1 MQQPPKPLYYII
13 VILCL
18 LIAMAVV
25 WQLSQLDFIVA
36 LQQSGNETE
45 VKFLQLVSD
54 SITIISLGIPFLIAI
69 RGEFKIEKIKT
80 RLSFLY
86 VGLSAGVAGIF
97 SYVIKKLVSEPRP
110 YEVDA
115 RIAQWSV
122 GGGFSFP
129 SGHTTEAFA
138 TATAMVLLYRSWKV
152 ALPAYSWALLIG
164 YSRMHLGVHYPFDV
178 LAGMIIGISCAYFL
192 SQVFVRKTSLG
203 QLS

>member
-1 MQQPPKPLYYII
+1 
-13 VILCL
+13 
-18 LIAMAVV
+18 MAVA
-25 WQLSQLDFIVA
+25 WQLPQLDFIVT
-36 LQQSGNETE
+36 LQQSGNETQ

-54 SITIISLGIPFLIAI
+54 SITIISLGIPFLIAL
-69 RGEFKIEKIKT
+69 RGEFKTEKVKT

-86 VGLSAGVAGIF
+86 VGLTAGLAGIF

-110 YEVDA
+110 YEVDE

-192 SQVFVRKTSLG
+192 SQVFIRKTSLG

>member
-1 MQQPPKPLYYII
+1 MLQPPKPLYYII
-13 VILCL
+13 VILSL
-18 LIAMAVV
+18 LIAMAVI
-25 WQLSQLDFIVA
+25 WQLPQLDFIVA
-36 LQQSGNETE
+36 LQQSGTETE
-45 VKFLQLVSD
+45 VKFLQIVSD
-54 SITIISLGIPFLIAI
+54 SITIISLGIPFLIAV
-69 RGEFKIEKIKT
+69 RGEFKTEKIKT

-178 LAGMIIGISCAYFL
+178 LAGMIIGISSAYFL
-192 SQVFVRKTSLG
+192 SHIFVRKTSLG
-203 QLS
+203 QLG

>member
-1 MQQPPKPLYYII
+1 MHQPPKPLFFALLI
-13 VILCL
+13 VTL
-18 LIAMAVV
+18 LIAMTVV
-25 WQLSQLDFIVA
+25 WQLPQLDFIFW
-36 LQQSGNETE
+36 LQKTGNETE
-45 VKFLQLVSD
+45 VRILQLLSD
-54 SITIISLGIPFLIAI
+54 SITIVSLGIPFLIAV
-69 RGEFKIEKIKT
+69 RGEFKTEKIRT
-80 RLSFLY
+80 RLSFLF
-86 VGLSAGVAGIF
+86 VGLSAGLAGIL
-97 SYVIKKLVSEPRP
+97 SYIIKKVVSEPRP

-178 LAGMIIGISCAYFL
+178 LAGMIIGTSSAYAL
-192 SQVFVRKTSLG
+192 SHVFIRKTSLG
-203 QLS
+203 QLK

>member
-1 MQQPPKPLYYII
+1 MNQPPKPLFYALLI
-13 VILCL
+13 VTL

-25 WQLSQLDFIVA
+25 WQLPQLDFIVW
-36 LQQSGNETE
+36 LQNSGNETS
-45 VKFLQLVSD
+45 VQVLQWVSD
-54 SITIISLGIPFLIAI
+54 SITIISLGIPFLIAV
-69 RGEFKIEKIKT
+69 RGEFKAEKVKT
-80 RLSFLY
+80 RLSFLF
-86 VGLSAGVAGIF
+86 VGLSAGVAGIL

-152 ALPAYSWALLIG
+152 AVPAYSWALLIG

-178 LAGMIIGISCAYFL
+178 LAGMIIGMSSAYFL
-192 SQVFVRKTSLG
+192 SHVFVRKTRLG
-203 QLS
+203 DLT

>member
-1 MQQPPKPLYYII
+1 MQQPPKPLYYISL
-13 VILCL
+13 ILFL
-18 LIAMAVV
+18 LIAMTVV
-25 WQLSQLDFIVA
+25 WQMPQLNFIVG
-36 LQQSGNETE
+36 LQQSGSKTQ
-45 VKFLQLVSD
+45 VKFLQIVSD
-54 SITIISLGIPFLIAI
+54 SITIISLGIPFLIAA
-69 RGEFKIEKIKT
+69 RGEFKTEKVKT

-86 VGLSAGVAGIF
+86 VGLSVGVAGLI
-97 SYVIKKLVSEPRP
+97 SAIIKRLTSEPRP
-110 YEVDA
+110 YEVDE

-138 TATAMVLLYRSWKV
+138 AATAMVLLYRSWKV

-192 SQVFVRKTSLG
+192 SQVFIRKTSLG
-203 QLS
+203 QLN